1 MRSALRLCGRA
12 AAAPRG
18 SLGAALHTSPLRLSD
33 EIDLDKP
40 QVREVGGPKISAL
53 ADQILALN
61 MLEASDLSTVLQKR
75 LGLSGMPLGGG
86 FAAAGGAAPAAAA
99 PAAAAAP
106 PPPAAVAEKTEFD
119 VKLESYDAANK
130 IKIIKEVRAATGLG
144 LKEAKDAVRPRGIS
158 PRLRPR
164 GARRASR
171 RPRAGG
177 GCSRG
182 H

>member
-1 MRSALRLCGRA
+1 MRSALRLCARA

-99 PAAAAAP
+99 PEAAAP

-119 VKLESYDAANK
+119 VKLESFDAANK

-144 LKEAKDAVRPRGIS
+144 LKEAKDAVRARGIS

-164 GARRASR
+164 GARRYSR